1 MAHGQLKF
9 GLSLPLGSGG
19 VAALPALPDAF
30 EVLELPGGALDETA
44 ALKEFLRREDFACCD
59 FRDLIA
65 ARLSREITGES
76 RAIVTEYKEQL
87 RRMLKEA
94 ASFGAQCAGIDPD
107 WERLSADPAATAVWN
122 DILRATAGD
131 RMASGIRLRIPVRI
145 PGTAGVA
152 VRKAAEWLL
161 RLAGSQLSLA
171 LDVNPHELL
180 HQKIDWDEALTP
192 FRFEADVVRLCYES
206 ELGNQLLY
214 VHVQTLLA
222 ALRRWRREVT
232 IYFAPSGR
240 ADLEALAEVVR
251 AAEKESL

>member
-1 MAHGQLKF
+1 MAHDQLKF
-9 GLSLPLGSGG
+9 GLSLPLGNGG

-30 EVLELPGGALDETA
+30 ELLELPGSALDEPT
-44 ALKEFLRREDFACCD
+44 ALKEFLRREDFADCD

-65 ARLSREITGES
+65 APLSREITGES

-94 ASFGAQCAGIDPD
+94 AGFGAQYAGIDPD
-107 WERLSADPAATAVWN
+107 WERLCADPAATAVLN

-145 PGTAGVA
+145 PGTAG
-152 VRKAAEWLL
+152 RAAQEAAAWLL

-180 HQKIDWDEALTP
+180 HQKIDWDTLLAP
-192 FRFEADVVRLCYES
+192 FRFEVDVVRLCYES

-222 ALRRWRREVT
+222 ALRRWRREIA

-251 AAEKESL
+251 AAEKESV